1 MLWYVLPLAI
11 GVALSVFP
19 VLAAVLL
26 LRVSD
31 PVRAS
36 VGYASGWSLGIVVLV
51 TAFAAFARLMP
62 RNTSGPTPSWVHYAE
77 IVVGAFLIV
86 QGMVKAVRELRR
98 TEEKAPPQWL
108 QRASSLSP
116 QRAFIFGLVMNVR
129 PKNLALTFA
138 AGLAIGAAP
147 ISLVGGGIAVVLFA
161 VVGASTVAG
170 LVLAY
175 VLSPQGVRPLLR
187 VLDGWL
193 ASNAAIVLR
202 FSIVLIGVVLVALGV
217 SALRS

>member
-26 LRVSD
+26 LRASD
-31 PVRAS
+31 PLRA
-36 VGYASGWSLGIVVLV
+36 GINYASGWSFGIVVLV
-51 TAFAAFARLMP
+51 TAFAAFARLIP
-62 RNTSGPTPSWVHYAE
+62 RKVAEPTPSWMHYAE
-77 IVVGAFLIV
+77 IVVGAFLII
-86 QGMVKAVRELRR
+86 QGMVTAVRELRS

-116 QRAFIFGLVMNVR
+116 RRAFVFGLLMNVR

-147 ISLVGGGIAVVLFA
+147 ISLVGGGLAVVLFA

-175 VLSPQGVRPLLR
+175 VLSPQGVRPLLG
-187 VLDGWL
+187 VLDRWL
-193 ASNAAIVLR
+193 ASNAAVVLR
-202 FSIVLIGVVLVALGV
+202 FSIVVIGVLLVVVGV